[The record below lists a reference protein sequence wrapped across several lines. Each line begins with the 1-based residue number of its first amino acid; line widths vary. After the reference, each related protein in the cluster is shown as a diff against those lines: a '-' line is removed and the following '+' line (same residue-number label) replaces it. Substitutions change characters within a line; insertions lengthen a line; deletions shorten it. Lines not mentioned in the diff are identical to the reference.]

1 MAAKDGMKRR
11 WRGLFATTLARRH
24 PMAKDGTLA
33 KSCDLQ
39 PSFQTTPVK
48 ISIGIDLGDCFSH
61 WI

>member
-1 MAAKDGMKRR
+1 
-11 WRGLFATTLARRH
+11 
-24 PMAKDGTLA
+24 MAKDGTLA